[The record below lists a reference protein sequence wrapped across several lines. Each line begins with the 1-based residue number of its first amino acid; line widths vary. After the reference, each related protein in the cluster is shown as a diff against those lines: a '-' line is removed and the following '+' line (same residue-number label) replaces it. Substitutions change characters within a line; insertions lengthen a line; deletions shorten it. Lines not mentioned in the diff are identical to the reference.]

1 MTPDKKDGATKHWTR
16 VFICELESVLKY
28 KGNWFFISL
37 VATGLGMSAYA
48 YLGFSLGY
56 LDSDML
62 MSLVIDG
69 VAFLVIGVACIIM
82 TRTTQKIG
90 KEIKKALDR
99 NTAQLEAMSV
109 AMTTSMNNMTTSM
122 NNMTTSMNNMT
133 TSMNNMTTSMNN
145 MTTSMN
151 NMTTSMNNMT
161 TSITT
166 SMDGMKDTLGE
177 ILKELQNRNGHK
189 PTGKPA

>member
-1 MTPDKKDGATKHWTR
+1 MMPDKKDEATKHWTR
-16 VFICELESVLKY
+16 VFISELESVLKY

-62 MSLVIDG
+62 VPLVIDG
-69 VAFLVIGVACIIM
+69 VAFLVVGVVGLIM
-82 TRTTQKIG
+82 SRTTQKIG
-90 KEIKKALDR
+90 CEIKSALDR
-99 NTAQLEAMSV
+99 NTEQLEAMSV
-109 AMTTSMNNMTTSM
+109 AITTSMNNM
-122 NNMTTSMNNMT
+122 N
-133 TSMNNMTTSMNN
+133 
-145 MTTSMN
+145 
-151 NMTTSMNNMT
+151 

-189 PTGKPA
+189 PTGKLA

>member
-1 MTPDKKDGATKHWTR
+1 MTPDKKDEATKHWTR

-62 MSLVIDG
+62 VPLVIDG
-69 VAFLVIGVACIIM
+69 VAFLVVGVVGLIM
-82 TRTTQKIG
+82 SRTTQKIG
-90 KEIKKALDR
+90 EEIKGILKQ
-99 NTAQLEAMSV
+99 NTEQLEAIASSTSDMSS
-109 AMTTSMNNMTTSM
+109 SMNNM
-122 NNMTTSMNNMT
+122 N
-133 TSMNNMTTSMNN
+133 
-145 MTTSMN
+145 
-151 NMTTSMNNMT
+151 